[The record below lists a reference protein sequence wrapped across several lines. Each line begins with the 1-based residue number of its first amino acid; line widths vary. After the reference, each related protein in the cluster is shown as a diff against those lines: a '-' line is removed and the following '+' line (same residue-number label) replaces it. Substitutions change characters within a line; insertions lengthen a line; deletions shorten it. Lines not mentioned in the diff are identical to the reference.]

1 MAAPKKPKT
10 INYDRAAKI
19 LCDAVLMGDR
29 EAAKKWKT
37 TVRTIQNY
45 RVRLETDE
53 KLRKLVLKLQ
63 SLQDKDWASEIP
75 GVLAE
80 GMAFLRAAFV
90 DNRHHGGTLAADNID
105 SLTHA
110 IEALADIDMTRQLI
124 KERLKDAQE

>member
-1 MAAPKKPKT
+1 LAAKKL
-10 INYDRAAKI
+10 NYDRAAKI

-37 TVRTIQNY
+37 TIRTIQRY
-45 RVRLETDE
+45 RIRLETDD
-53 KLRKLVLKLQ
+53 KLRQLVAQLQ
-63 SLQDKDWASEIP
+63 ERQDRDWASEIP
-75 GVLAE
+75 AVLSE

-110 IEALADIDMTRQLI
+110 IEALADIDLTRQLI
-124 KERLKDAQE
+124 KERLKDAQG

>member
-1 MAAPKKPKT
+1 LAAPKKPKT

-29 EAAKKWKT
+29 EAAEKWKT
-37 TVRTIQNY
+37 TIRTIQRY
-45 RVRLETDE
+45 RIRLETDD
-53 KLRKLVLKLQ
+53 KLRRMVAKLQ

-110 IEALADIDMTRQLI
+110 IEALADIDMTRKLI
-124 KERLKDAQE
+124 AERLKDAED